1 MKHGK
6 KLLAL
11 LMALTLVMLPLAG
24 CADEGE
30 DVQEDG
36 QQNGQEDGQQEG
48 TDQLRDV
55 TVILDYTVNTNH
67 TGMYVAQKLG
77 YYEEQ
82 GLNVS
87 IIEPADGVTPTLIAT
102 GKGDFGVSYQEDVT
116 YGRASEDPLPVKA
129 IAALIQHNT
138 SGFASAAD
146 KNITSVKDFEGK
158 VYAGW
163 GSPSEEAIIRAVMEE
178 AGADFSKLTMVTSDS
193 ATYHGLNDDQYDL
206 IWMFEAWDGVAAARE
221 GVELNYI

>member
-178 AGADFSKLTMVTSDS
+178 AGFDS
-193 ATYHGLNDDQYDL
+193 CLQSGKRHDL
-206 IWMFEAWDGVAAARE
+206 WRKNRCLSIPV
-221 GVELNYI
+221 L

>member
-87 IIEPADGVTPTLIAT
+87 IIEPADGVTPTP
-102 GKGDFGVSYQEDVT
+102 VSYTHLDV
-116 YGRASEDPLPVKA
+116 YKRQLG
-129 IAALIQHNT
+129 
-138 SGFASAAD
+138 
-146 KNITSVKDFEGK
+146 
-158 VYAGW
+158 
-163 GSPSEEAIIRAVMEE
+163 
-178 AGADFSKLTMVTSDS
+178 
-193 ATYHGLNDDQYDL
+193 HGY
-206 IWMFEAWDGVAAARE
+206 
-221 GVELNYI
+221 ELFFY

>member
-11 LMALTLVMLPLAG
+11 LMALTLVMLPIAG

-67 TGMYVAQKLG
+67 TGM
-77 YYEEQ
+77 
-82 GLNVS
+82 
-87 IIEPADGVTPTLIAT
+87 
-102 GKGDFGVSYQEDVT
+102 
-116 YGRASEDPLPVKA
+116 
-129 IAALIQHNT
+129 
-138 SGFASAAD
+138 
-146 KNITSVKDFEGK
+146 
-158 VYAGW
+158 
-163 GSPSEEAIIRAVMEE
+163 
-178 AGADFSKLTMVTSDS
+178 
-193 ATYHGLNDDQYDL
+193 
-206 IWMFEAWDGVAAARE
+206 
-221 GVELNYI
+221 

>member
-1 MKHGK
+1 MKHGQ

-67 TGMYVAQKLG
+67 TGIYVAQSKG
-77 YYEEQ
+77 FFADE
-82 GLNVS
+82 GLDVE
-87 IIEPADGVTPTLIAT
+87 IVQPADASSWGAID
-102 GKGDFGVSYQEDVT
+102 GK
-116 YGRASEDPLPVKA
+116 RW
-129 IAALIQHNT
+129 AAYFQ
-138 SGFASAAD
+138 
-146 KNITSVKDFEGK
+146 
-158 VYAGW
+158 W
-163 GSPSEEAIIRAVMEE
+163 
-178 AGADFSKLTMVTSDS
+178 
-193 ATYHGLNDDQYDL
+193 LNDNDL
-206 IWMFEAWDGVAAARE
+206 
-221 GVELNYI
+221 VENKLDVNAGFDTSYLA